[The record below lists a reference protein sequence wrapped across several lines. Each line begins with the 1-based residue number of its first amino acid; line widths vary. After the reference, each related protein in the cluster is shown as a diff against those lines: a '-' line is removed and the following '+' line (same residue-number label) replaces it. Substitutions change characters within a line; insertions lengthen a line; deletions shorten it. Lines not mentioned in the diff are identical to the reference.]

1 MSADGIFVAC
11 PFLPITKRGGN
22 DSPLLSFTFSQ
33 QVPFL
38 PMMMRAVESLVGE
51 EVEPF
56 GDEELEAQMRSM
68 ASAKVLIR
76 VLVQK
81 SSS

>member
-1 MSADGIFVAC
+1 MSADGILVAC
-11 PFLPITKRGGN
+11 PFLPIKKREGKE
-22 DSPLLSFTFSQ
+22 SPLESFTFSQ

-38 PMMMRAVESLVGE
+38 PMVMRAVESLAWE
-51 EVEPF
+51 EFELF
-56 GDEELEAQMRSM
+56 GDEEPDAQMRSM
-68 ASAKVLIR
+68 ASAKVLIK